1 MTSKIFS
8 LYYREQGARYP
19 DALTREPD
27 FILTAFPRESIFHV
41 YDDGDGSPDIDTSK
55 PYYKGLTRR
64 IATEFVFHYAKP
76 QGPVREWTFNYIT
89 AIQPWKR
96 AHLQTWQIEDDLA
109 KARLTPD
116 QLAVVNYGYIDKSYK
131 YQTGIGIPYYKWL
144 NRVTTIYSRMN
155 ELAKATNRQ
164 QFLIVKVPRT
174 LQGRTILDRFIDKPF
189 TVAMQNI
196 FGEPEIDGFFQ
207 LDLWRWLSDQHRKLS
222 LMSTFDA
229 ENLKKINFVFE
240 GVTGKQMLVNLG
252 YLDSWVKGHGNSTD
266 LSNMTQFPS
275 EMIQKFTL
283 KLFMSLNAV
292 LAEEPIEE
300 AVTSQRME
308 LPDSTADDEEEF
320 GDGRAEVHEDSE
332 VSVSQAKQSNPLNLK
347 DLNKETRDAPV
358 DLNESLIE
366 NIESDLKALD
376 TISLVQVKNKGLVK
390 ELTSKT
396 QPVEE
401 VVAPEETVDPEQ
413 AMAVLMK
420 KQSPSEILMSQLSE
434 NAEAS
439 LITAAEYRRMS
450 EAVKSFNSSEDPYG
464 SGKPRQVAAEIKPED
479 KDLTAEDNEIPV
491 TDAVP
496 DKTMAESSH
505 NQYNRKY
512 LERVY
517 QKDVLNVV
525 NRLQAAGVIVQK
537 HEVHRATSILG
548 TYEYHR
554 LELKPIDGQPS
565 TIKFS
570 LPVINEDGT
579 YEVAGNKYL
588 ARKQRVDLPIRKIGP
603 SIVGLSTYYGKTFVQ
618 INPKVANSS
627 LAWIIRRINLAI
639 ITDGS
644 YIHSVSLGDVF
655 DNEFKA
661 PFIYNALSNEF
672 ESFFAGDNELFFNHR
687 TRHTRIDPDKLKALE
702 KQSRIF
708 CGFSAKKNPIVVDAT
723 NHFHE
728 VIDGQDHSLGDVY
741 QLLKLEKAE
750 APVDFSEVRVFSK
763 YIPVGVVLGYYIGFK
778 KLLAAL
784 NVKYRTV
791 EPRKNKQLAPN
802 EYAIVFKDKS
812 YIFNRDNRFASLII
826 SGFAEF
832 EKTTKYHDSTLFDYK
847 DVYLNMLMS
856 KGYTSIYI
864 RELDM
869 MENAFVD
876 HISEEI
882 LQSMNEPTTFKGLL
896 YRATELLQ
904 TYHHPVSQDRT
915 VMRERGYERFA
926 GAVYKELTVAIRQFR
941 NKNII
946 GRSKIDISP
955 FQVWNSIMKD
965 STIKIVEDI
974 NPIQNL
980 KETEVITYA
989 GAGGRD
995 KDTMTKPTRAYHH
1008 SAVGVDSES
1017 TVDNVGVGTVVYLT
1031 ANPNIKDVRGV
1042 MSNEK
1047 KLNPTSMMSTASL
1060 ISPCSFNDNAKR
1072 IMFIN
1077 TQHSHTI
1084 AADGYVQPYIR
1095 TGYEKVIAKR
1105 TTSLFSTAAL
1115 EDGVVESVTD
1125 KALVVK
1131 YASGKVMSVLL
1142 GRQYGKAEG
1151 SVYPHDIVPKVSQGQ
1166 KFKKGAI
1173 LAYNEKFFEPDF
1185 LDPNEVNMKI
1195 SGYATIAF
1203 LEDKSTHEDSSTIS
1217 PKLGARFKTEVT
1229 KIKSYVVRFE
1239 QGIQNIVKVGDQ
1251 VQPRDALMII
1261 EDEVTAAGQFSGDSI
1276 ETLKRLAN
1284 AAPRAGMS
1292 GTVERIEV
1300 LYHGEKRD
1308 MTPTLKKIADKSDQ
1322 DIAAICKA
1330 QGKQILNGHVS
1341 DEYRVSGVPLGL
1353 DQAEIRIYITVK
1365 ASTGVGDKAV
1375 FGHQMKSTIA
1385 EVHPGE
1391 IFTEGG
1397 TEVDAIF
1404 SYRSVAG
1411 REVNSATLMGSATVL
1426 LDLAAQRA
1434 LNAYFGDK
1442 K

>member
-1 MTSKIFS
+1 MTSTIFS
-8 LYYREQGARYP
+8 LYYREKGARYP
-19 DALTREPD
+19 DALSREPD
-27 FILTAFPRESIFHV
+27 FVLTAFPRESIFHV

-55 PYYKGLTRR
+55 PYYKGLNRR
-64 IATEFVFHYAKP
+64 IATEFVFHYTNP
-76 QGPVREWTFNYIT
+76 QGPVRSFTFNYIT

-96 AHLQTWQIEDDLA
+96 QHLQSWQIEDDLA
-109 KARLTPD
+109 KSRLTPD
-116 QLAVVNYGYIDKSYK
+116 QLAVVNYGYMDKSYK
-131 YQTGIGIPYYKWL
+131 YQTGIGIPYYKWM
-144 NRVTTIYSRMN
+144 NRVTTIYNRMN
-155 ELAKATNRQ
+155 ELAKATGRQ
-164 QFLIVKVPRT
+164 QFIIVKIPRT
-174 LQGRTILDRFIDKPF
+174 LQGRTILDRFVDKPF
-189 TVAMQNI
+189 TVAMLNI
-196 FGEPEIDGFFQ
+196 FGKPEIDGFFQ
-207 LDLWRWLSDQHRKLS
+207 LDLWRWLSDQHRKQS
-222 LMSTFDA
+222 VMSIFNDV
-229 ENLKKINFVFE
+229 NLNKINFIFE
-240 GVTGKQMLVNLG
+240 GVTGKQLLVNLG
-252 YLDSWVKGHGNSTD
+252 YLNSWIKGHDNSTN
-266 LSNMTQFPS
+266 LTSIVQFPS

-283 KLFMSLNAV
+283 KLFMSLNEI
-292 LAEEPIEE
+292 LAEEPVDG

-308 LPDSTADDEEEF
+308 IPNNTPDSEEE
-320 GDGRAEVHEDSE
+320 GAETRTDIRDDSE
-332 VSVSQAKQSNPLNLK
+332 ISVSQAKQTNPLNLK
-347 DLNKETRDAPV
+347 NLDKKTHDTPV
-358 DLNESLIE
+358 NLDDSLIE
-366 NIESDLKALD
+366 NIENDLKALD
-376 TISLVQVKNKGLVK
+376 TISLVQVKNKGLIK
-390 ELTSKT
+390 ELASEK

-401 VVAPEETVDPEQ
+401 VVNPEETIDHEKAV
-413 AMAVLMK
+413 AVLLK
-420 KQSPSEILMSQLSE
+420 KQTPDEILISQLSE

-450 EAVKSFNSSEDPYG
+450 EAIKSFNNSEDPYG
-464 SGKPRQVAAEIKPED
+464 SGKPRRVAAEIKPED
-479 KDLTAEDNEIPV
+479 KVLSAEDNEIPV

-496 DKTMAESSH
+496 DKTMAMSSH

-512 LERVY
+512 LEHVY
-517 QKDVLNVV
+517 RKDVLNVV
-525 NRLQAAGVIVQK
+525 NRVQAAGVIVQK
-537 HEVHRATSILG
+537 HEIHRATSILG

-570 LPVINEDGT
+570 LPVVNEDGT

-588 ARKQRVDLPIRKIGP
+588 ARKQRVDLPIRKIKP
-603 SIVGLSTYYGKTFVQ
+603 STVGLSTYYGKTFVQ
-618 INPKVANSS
+618 INPKVANNS

-672 ESFFAGDNELFFNHR
+672 ESFFAGDNEFFFNHR
-687 TRHTRIDPDKLKALE
+687 TRHNRIDPVQLKALE

-708 CGFSAKKNPIVVDAT
+708 CGFSDKKNPIIVDTA
-723 NHFHE
+723 NHFYE
-728 VIDGQDHSLGDVY
+728 VIDGQDHPLGDIY
-741 QLLKLEKAE
+741 QLLKLEKSD

-802 EYAIVFKDKS
+802 EYAVIFKDKS

-826 SGFAEF
+826 SGFTEF
-832 EKTTKYHDSTLFDYK
+832 EKITKYHDSALFDYK

-864 RELDM
+864 RELDL

-989 GAGGRD
+989 GVGGRD

-1042 MSNEK
+1042 MSDEK
-1047 KLNPTSMMSTASL
+1047 KLNPTSMMSTAAL
-1060 ISPCSFNDNAKR
+1060 VSPCSFNDN
-1072 IMFIN
+1072 
-1077 TQHSHTI
+1077 
-1084 AADGYVQPYIR
+1084 
-1095 TGYEKVIAKR
+1095 
-1105 TTSLFSTAAL
+1105 
-1115 EDGVVESVTD
+1115 
-1125 KALVVK
+1125 
-1131 YASGKVMSVLL
+1131 
-1142 GRQYGKAEG
+1142 
-1151 SVYPHDIVPKVSQGQ
+1151 
-1166 KFKKGAI
+1166 
-1173 LAYNEKFFEPDF
+1173 
-1185 LDPNEVNMKI
+1185 
-1195 SGYATIAF
+1195 
-1203 LEDKSTHEDSSTIS
+1203 
-1217 PKLGARFKTEVT
+1217 
-1229 KIKSYVVRFE
+1229 
-1239 QGIQNIVKVGDQ
+1239 
-1251 VQPRDALMII
+1251 
-1261 EDEVTAAGQFSGDSI
+1261 
-1276 ETLKRLAN
+1276 
-1284 AAPRAGMS
+1284 
-1292 GTVERIEV
+1292 
-1300 LYHGEKRD
+1300 
-1308 MTPTLKKIADKSDQ
+1308 
-1322 DIAAICKA
+1322 
-1330 QGKQILNGHVS
+1330 
-1341 DEYRVSGVPLGL
+1341 
-1353 DQAEIRIYITVK
+1353 
-1365 ASTGVGDKAV
+1365 
-1375 FGHQMKSTIA
+1375 
-1385 EVHPGE
+1385 
-1391 IFTEGG
+1391 
-1397 TEVDAIF
+1397 
-1404 SYRSVAG
+1404 
-1411 REVNSATLMGSATVL
+1411 
-1426 LDLAAQRA
+1426 
-1434 LNAYFGDK
+1434 
-1442 K
+1442 